1 LEYDQ
6 KLVGFAE
13 VPWEFENLWHLANVE
28 KLNAK
33 NLNLY
38 LVMLAAISWAQLS
51 GRNDSA
57 WKHSCEISV
66 RMIVL
71 LQKWKIFLKEE
82 DTEDGEMDWKSDGQD
97 AGTETHRCS
106 TSGDLN

>member
-57 WKHSCEISV
+57 
-66 RMIVL
+66 
-71 LQKWKIFLKEE
+71 
-82 DTEDGEMDWKSDGQD
+82 
-97 AGTETHRCS
+97 
-106 TSGDLN
+106 